1 VTPELQL
8 LGLFDNHGVDPFVRF
23 RETTQL
29 VAETRGTLFFLNFDL
44 TGESRDRSD
53 RLRALVLLN
62 TKQLHIEFV
71 LILLLKESYEELGC
85 AQRLRFQ
92 DCGQEPLV
100 L

>member
-1 VTPELQL
+1 
-8 LGLFDNHGVDPFVRF
+8 
-23 RETTQL
+23 
-29 VAETRGTLFFLNFDL
+29 L
-44 TGESRDRSD
+44 TGESRDCSD

-92 DCGQEPLV
+92 DCG
-100 L
+100 